1 VRMKQVTMVVLM
13 DDDAEPQD
21 ALEKLSEYL
30 SEPNVSA
37 LANLKVDHKSEII
50 YTHLGFFNSKDKF
63 DFEAEILESG
73 R

>member
-1 VRMKQVTMVVLM
+1 MLNLK
-13 DDDAEPQD
+13 D

-37 LANLKVDHKSEII
+37 LANLKVDKSEII

-63 DFEAEILESG
+63 DFEAEIL
-73 R
+73 

>member
-1 VRMKQVTMVVLM
+1 M
-13 DDDAEPQD
+13 EPQQD

-30 SEPNVSA
+30 SNVSA

-63 DFEAEILESG
+63 DFEAEIFRGVEEQ
-73 R
+73 